1 MIKENI
7 HPSNVEKTCFVIIG
21 FGKKMDHINGR
32 EIDLDK
38 TYQYIIEPV
47 FKKLGFF
54 CFRACDIAHSGVI
67 DKPMYENILKAD
79 FVVADLTTFNPNV
92 LYELGVR
99 HAVRKHTTIVISDDK
114 MVLPFDLSHVNT
126 DKYQHMGNGID
137 HGEVNRFRDFL
148 ERKVTQL
155 LAAPKVDSPL
165 YVAHPDLQV
174 PTFTQKEVNEIK
186 ENIQSIGSLSDYIT
200 AAEDFKSKED
210 YLAAIEVLKL
220 ARELNQDNI
229 LVTQRMAL
237 CTYKSKYPDQQQ
249 ALLDAAEILEGLHPD
264 TSTDLETL
272 GLSGAIN
279 KRLYELTK
287 DVKYLNN
294 AVWFYEK
301 GFYIG
306 SDYYGGINTAYLFN
320 VLANLENDFYESNAS
335 FGNARKIRRKVIEIC
350 NGLMK
355 DGKWQSREDKEWVY
369 FSMAEAHVGLD
380 DVDEEA
386 KWLEK
391 AKEVAKGD
399 FGMRSY
405 MEQRTK
411 LIHELETFRNKVII

>member
-1 MIKENI
+1 
-7 HPSNVEKTCFVIIG
+7 
-21 FGKKMDHINGR
+21 
-32 EIDLDK
+32 
-38 TYQYIIEPV
+38 
-47 FKKLGFF
+47 
-54 CFRACDIAHSGVI
+54 
-67 DKPMYENILKAD
+67 
-79 FVVADLTTFNPNV
+79 
-92 LYELGVR
+92 
-99 HAVRKHTTIVISDDK
+99 
-114 MVLPFDLSHVNT
+114 
-126 DKYQHMGNGID
+126 
-137 HGEVNRFRDFL
+137 
-148 ERKVTQL
+148 
-155 LAAPKVDSPL
+155 
-165 YVAHPDLQV
+165 
-174 PTFTQKEVNEIK
+174 
-186 ENIQSIGSLSDYIT
+186 
-200 AAEDFKSKED
+200 
-210 YLAAIEVLKL
+210 
-220 ARELNQDNI
+220 
-229 LVTQRMAL
+229 MAL
-237 CTYKSKYPDQQQ
+237 CTYKSKYPNQQQ
-249 ALLDAAEILEGLHPD
+249 ALLDAAEILEELHPD

-380 DVDEEA
+380 EVDEEA

-391 AKEVAKGD
+391 AKEVSKGD

-411 LIHELETFRNKVII
+411 LMHELEAFRNKVII